1 MNQSLDDLEAPSIPL
16 RNDRKEIDLEL
27 LGEDPLDTYIKYT
40 GMVSGDRVHAI
51 WWGINAEGRAF
62 DDEGSFRVEE
72 GDLTKGLM
80 VQIGNAAVKSADGG
94 VAFYSYRVNGGQ
106 ESLRAFSYIG
116 SRAAEGAEGLP
127 VALAVESHGLTIRP
141 RDLAAAGVAFIV
153 APYQALKIGDTITF
167 TFKGFDEFSTP
178 EKPIF
183 QKLTVTKEHL
193 ASKPLKFMI
202 GGAEF
207 DFIDP
212 GYAEVAYEVD
222 FGDGKKVESAVQTL
236 IVDSDAALPGYL
248 PEPVIVG
255 HVPGEKLNPG
265 NFRSG
270 LTVTVEGYPD
280 MAISDRVTLL
290 WRSPVRDFL
299 QTVRVDTSTQI
310 VGDVEFHIP
319 FDYLLENQG
328 LNVKLSYLFGRKG
341 AGQRSKELSISIDA
355 LRELSAPMVKGA
367 TADGQNSGTL
377 LAEEATGGAWADVP
391 DVLLPGERAEVEW
404 RGWPG
409 YGWYRAEKPD
419 GSNPQRFHIPAQY
432 VPANMGRGAVDESR
446 RFEVVYWIFG
456 EGEPVESEPYRL
468 RIKPIP
474 LNRYSQ
480 LDCDQ
485 VSKGELSLKAVPAD
499 GADLVLPK
507 WPYAREGNLIELSI
521 TGVTSTGPLKEIIR
535 DASKPVTEVEAK
547 DGIKAKLDRTI
558 LERLQLD
565 AKFTLHAYLSFD
577 GGEHYINISSLNPSL
592 KP

>member
-1 MNQSLDDLEAPSIPL
+1 MNQSLDDLEEPSIPL

-27 LGEDPLDTYIKYT
+27 LGEDPLETYIKYT
-40 GMVSGDRVHAI
+40 GMASGDRVDTT
-51 WWGINAEGRAF
+51 WWGINDEGRAF
-62 DDEGSFRVEE
+62 DDGGSFIVADT
-72 GDLTKGLM
+72 DLTNGLM
-80 VQIGNAAVKSADGG
+80 VQIGNAAVKAADGG

-116 SRAAEGAEGLP
+116 LRAAEGAEGLP
-127 VALAVESHGLTIRP
+127 VVLAVESHGLIIKP

-167 TFKGFDEFSTP
+167 TFKGFDGSGVP
-178 EKPIF
+178 EKPIY

-193 ASKPLKFMI
+193 ASKPLKFMVGR
-202 GGAEF
+202 GGF
-207 DFIDP
+207 NIIDP

-222 FGDGKKVESAVQTL
+222 FGDGKKVESPVQTL
-236 IVDSDAALPGYL
+236 TIDSNAALPGYL

-270 LTVTVEGYPD
+270 LTVTVEGYPG

-290 WRSPVRDFL
+290 WRSSVRDFL
-299 QTVRVDTSTQI
+299 QTVRVDASTQI

-328 LNVKLSYLFGRKG
+328 LNVKLSCLFGRKG
-341 AGQRSKELSISIDA
+341 AGQRSKELNISVDA
-355 LRELSAPMVKGA
+355 LRKLSAPMVKDT
-367 TADGQNSGTL
+367 TADGQSSGTL
-377 LAEEATGGAWADVP
+377 SAEDATGGAWVELP

-409 YGWYRAEKPD
+409 YGRYMAEKPE
-419 GSNPQRFHIPAQY
+419 GSNPQRFYIPAQY

-456 EGEPVESEPYRL
+456 EGEPVESEPYHL

-474 LNRYSQ
+474 LGLYSQ
-480 LDCDQ
+480 IDCDQ
-485 VSKGELSLKAVPAD
+485 VEKGELSLRAVPAD

-507 WPYAREGNLIELSI
+507 WPYAREGNLIDLSI
-521 TGVTSTGPLKEIIR
+521 TGVTSTGPLKEVIR
-535 DASKPVTEVEAK
+535 DASEPVTEVEAR
-547 DGIKAKLDRTI
+547 DGVQAKLDRKI
-558 LERLQLD
+558 LERLQL
-565 AKFTLHAYLSFD
+565 AEKFTLHAYLSFD
-577 GGEHYINISSLNPSL
+577 GGEHYIYISSLDPAL
-592 KP
+592 MP